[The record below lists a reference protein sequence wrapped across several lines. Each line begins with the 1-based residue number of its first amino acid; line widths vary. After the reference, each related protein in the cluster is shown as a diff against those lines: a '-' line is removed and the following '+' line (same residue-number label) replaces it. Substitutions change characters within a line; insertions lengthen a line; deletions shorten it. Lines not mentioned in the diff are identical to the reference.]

1 MTNENNQEECRNS
14 KKPLKDFVE
23 SLDKFETCLN
33 SLESQNSIKKKVS
46 DLRKTTEDLRDAIEG
61 WCTFRDRLNDFLDSC
76 NGLDVSKDFNSP
88 LSITNRN
95 LDRYEDRITEVKN
108 CLRQVIEDLTF
119 RGILTYN
126 LSWPRRYLYERT
138 CHGKLQEYRNGF
150 IYKALQ
156 SYKNLNNLDKESLE
170 KQWEEIDKA
179 FKEFYEIIPVSPCLR
194 TKKSEEERKGKNL
207 GERAFTVS
215 KTLLRIFFF
224 GGVVVNL
231 LKYWEKYEDLI
242 YFAEEKYRDHCLHL
256 FYDFLLGCV
265 ILEGLI
271 PRIHHYWECYSGEC
285 VSLDEVYVRIMR
297 RWIIASLFHDIG
309 YTAQSLKNVSYKI
322 RKEFFTKVPGFDI
335 AELGFSKK
343 PPDEQINDFCTS
355 LARILSED
363 EFSFEPSDEAMDS
376 YDYPVYRAAVNLLTN
391 QLDKMDHG
399 VMSALFVLLVS
410 RIDIHELTL
419 DVNPDSEPCSHN
431 ALREKFN
438 KERKKLA
445 QDTEVAALS
454 IAIHNMRKADVEG
467 ITIDFR
473 SHPITFL
480 LMLCDDL
487 HEWDRKLEWKKK
499 EEIITNVYGLDV
511 RRRLNDPQQLFKRE
525 VKNGDGTE
533 DETLFNFLSRY
544 MVREEEPQESE
555 YKKGTESKP
564 EGEPDQREESL
575 PKGKL
580 ETFKNKLR
588 DEINEL
594 ESEDII
600 VGDLSEQLK
609 NLLDGKIP
617 DNLEN
622 TKKIIDVWLKD
633 NKENE
638 ELRDFI
644 KKLKIVR
651 IALMQLA
658 DDVITFIYIGGDEK
672 KKGQEGDRVTKMWKT
687 FKKLFID
694 NLSHGPAICIL
705 HAYNE
710 NEGNELEFFFIA
722 EYDETLKVY
731 RVDEELDPEKKSLIE
746 NFLQKKKGK
755 QQKSEKEI
763 YEKIYNSDII

>member
-1 MTNENNQEECRNS
+1 MTNENNQKESRSS
-14 KKPLKDFVE
+14 KRLLEHSLKDFVE
-23 SLDKFETCLN
+23 SLDKFEECLG
-33 SLESQNSIKKKVS
+33 SIESQNSTIKEKIS
-46 DLRKTTEDLRDAIEG
+46 DLRETTRKLKSAVEG
-61 WCTFRDRLNDFLDSC
+61 WYKFRRHLNDFLDSC
-76 NGLDVSKDFNSP
+76 NELDVSKDFNSQ

-95 LDRYEDRITEVKN
+95 SDQYEDGITEVKN

-119 RGILTYN
+119 RDILTYN

-138 CHGKLQEYRNGF
+138 CHGKLQEYKNGF
-150 IYKALQ
+150 IYKVLQ
-156 SYKNLNNLDKESLE
+156 SYKSLNNLDEESLE
-170 KQWEEIDKA
+170 KQWGEIDKA
-179 FKEFYEIIPVSPCLR
+179 FKEFYEIVPASPCLR

-207 GERAFTVS
+207 GERAFTIS
-215 KTLLRIFFF
+215 NTLLRIFFF

-419 DVNPDSEPCSHN
+419 DVNPDSKPRSHVI
-431 ALREKFN
+431 LREKF
-438 KERKKLA
+438 KRERKKLA

-454 IAIHNMRKADVEG
+454 IAIHNMRQADVEG

-499 EEIITNVYGLDV
+499 EEIITNVYGFDV
-511 RRRLNDPQQLFKRE
+511 RRRLDNPQQLFKRE
-525 VKNGDGTE
+525 VKYGDGTE
-533 DETLFNFLSRY
+533 DETLFNFLFRY
-544 MVREEEPQESE
+544 MVRKEELQ
-555 YKKGTESKP
+555 KSKDK
-564 EGEPDQREESL
+564 E
-575 PKGKL
+575 KL
-580 ETFKNKLR
+580 EGFKKELIEEIGELKRKGFLR
-588 DEINEL
+588 K
-594 ESEDII
+594 
-600 VGDLSEQLK
+600 DLSEQLEK
-609 NLLDGKIP
+609 LLGGEMP
-617 DNLEN
+617 DNLEDI
-622 TKKIIDVWLKD
+622 KKAIDVWLKN

-638 ELRDFI
+638 KLKDFV

-651 IALMQLA
+651 MALMQLA
-658 DDVITFIYIGGDEK
+658 DDVITFIYVGGDEK

-722 EYDETLKVY
+722 EYDEALKVY
-731 RVDEELDPEKKSLIE
+731 RVDEELDPEKNL
-746 NFLQKKKGK
+746 
-755 QQKSEKEI
+755 
-763 YEKIYNSDII
+763 